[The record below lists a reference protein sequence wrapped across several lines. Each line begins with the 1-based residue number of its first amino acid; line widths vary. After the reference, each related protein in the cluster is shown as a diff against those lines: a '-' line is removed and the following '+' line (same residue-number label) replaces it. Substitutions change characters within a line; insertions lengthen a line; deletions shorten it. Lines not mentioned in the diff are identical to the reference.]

1 MFENRPTQIAGLL
14 YLLFFVLFILVIA
27 FHTAYWKELL
37 IILIMTIPYTLISLY
52 DIDCVFNGNCNV
64 WGWFKGIFFIL
75 YVILTIII
83 TIFLL
88 ADFQNTINTDRET
101 KPILVTTTTTT
112 TNPVVVSKPP
122 VPVTY
127 TNKSRSSDPGGNGT
141 YSVSGNNQNEY
152 IATSNCV
159 YNSSNQSWSGNCVR
173 RN

>member
-1 MFENRPTQIAGLL
+1 MFENRPTQIAGVL

-27 FHTAYWKELL
+27 LHTAYWKELL
-37 IILIMTIPYTLISLY
+37 VILLMTIPYTLISLY
-52 DIDCVFNGNCNV
+52 DIDCVFNGNCNI

-101 KPILVTTTTTT
+101 KPVIVTTA
-112 TNPVVVSKPP
+112 TNPS

-127 TNKSRSSDPGGNGT
+127 IDKNRSSDPGGNGIYT
-141 YSVSGNNQNEY
+141 SGGNNQNEY

-159 YNSSNQSWSGNCVR
+159 YNNSNQSWSGPCVR